1 QLVTYAPFT
10 LFPSPVPRGA
20 FQQALAVQVHYN
32 TLVDRISQDA
42 DFLQAALAS
51 TVGVDAFTAR
61 LFKIHQQVLEE
72 GTAQVGNRSA
82 SVAALLGFTLLE
94 TPPSLLLGPNNRVQP
109 SQFL

>member
-1 QLVTYAPFT
+1 MWQPG
-10 LFPSPVPRGA
+10 PGA
-20 FQQALAVQVHYN
+20 ACCAGAN
-32 TLVDRISQDA
+32 RRCSA
-42 DFLQAALAS
+42 RS